1 MKDVFGI
8 EETPLPN
15 NQVPQDPYMQT
26 RKSLE
31 AGAPDTWDKF
41 RSKRNDSK
49 AFNEAKLG
57 NSVNNSGREGF
68 IKFANT
74 TLKFRCVWDDTTHL
88 YGDVIEFTL
97 SYYLADD
104 TIEIVSIP
112 SALSKETTRLKL
124 LKRSKLPKDFHTT
137 TGLGAR
143 PPTDSFF
150 HYSDFDIGMELEVYG
165 RRLRVIDAD
174 TTTRLFF
181 EQQGHPL
188 GASIIPP
195 KAELV
200 VHEREVPPPTGF
212 GSEEDSLRSVAGS
225 LMPGPPPVKKMGENK
240 VLSFLCSLLSG
251 GIDDVDRRF
260 VLTYYVQDNTMK
272 VVEPPVRNSGFTGGV
287 FLSRRAVK
295 KQHGSETI
303 SDKDLYLGCR
313 LKVLMHEFLLLETDE
328 GTLRWMEDKGVPKSN
343 VYMILDRLRPVLYND
358 AISGRLSD
366 NFRSVEVAPGIISQD
381 GFRQVMYSTYGLFNE
396 QYPEQGLTEHEIKTI
411 VRAASK
417 HQGGSTFDHEQFV
430 RQIVSPTDEYK

>member
-1 MKDVFGI
+1 MKEVHGI
-8 EETPLPN
+8 EETPL
-15 NQVPQDPYMQT
+15 NQIPQDPYMQT

-41 RSKRNDSK
+41 RSKRNETK
-49 AFNEAKLG
+49 AFNEAKHG
-57 NSVNNSGREGF
+57 NSVDNSGREGF
-68 IKFANT
+68 IKYGNEM
-74 TLKFRCVWDDTTHL
+74 LKFRCMWDDTTHL

-112 SALSKETTRLKL
+112 SALSKETNRMKL

-137 TGLGAR
+137 SGLGAR
-143 PPTDSFF
+143 PPTDAFF
-150 HYSDFDIGMELEVYG
+150 HWSDFDIGMELEVYG
-165 RRLRVIDAD
+165 RCLRVIDAD
-174 TTTRLFF
+174 VNTRLFF
-181 EQQGHPL
+181 EQHGGRAL
-188 GASIIPP
+188 GAPIIPP
-195 KAELV
+195 KAELI

-225 LMPGPPPVKKMGENK
+225 LMPGPPPMKKMGENK

-260 VLTYYVQDNTMK
+260 VLTYYVQDNTLK

-287 FLSRRAVK
+287 FLSRRSVK
-295 KQHGSETI
+295 KANGEVIHE
-303 SDKDLYLGCR
+303 KDLYLGCR
-313 LKVLMHEFLLLETDE
+313 LRVLMHEFLLLETNE
-328 GTLRWMEDKGVPKSN
+328 GTLRWMEDKGLPKSN
-343 VYMILDRLRPVLYND
+343 VYMILDRLRPVLYDD
-358 AISGRLSD
+358 AVSGRLSQT
-366 NFRSVEVAPGIISQD
+366 FQAVEVSPGIISQD

-396 QYPEQGLTEHEIKTI
+396 QDPEKGLTEHEIRTL

-417 HQGGSTFDHEQFV
+417 HQGTTFDYEQFV
-430 RQIVSPTDEYK
+430 RQIISPTDEYK